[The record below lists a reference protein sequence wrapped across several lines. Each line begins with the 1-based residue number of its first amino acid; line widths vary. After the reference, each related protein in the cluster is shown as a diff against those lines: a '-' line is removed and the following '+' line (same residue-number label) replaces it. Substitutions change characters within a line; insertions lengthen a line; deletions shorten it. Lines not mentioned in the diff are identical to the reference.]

1 MPRPPD
7 RREIGASSFENMIS
21 TESFAEGRYHSGAK
35 RTRTWMWQG
44 GRPCR
49 AMLWTASRTNWR
61 TGPTWRESRMN
72 RGAHASGSQVK
83 TMSTSPKRSI
93 PSNTSAARV
102 SSSTSPSVTITSW
115 SSASSTS
122 PRRRSACVSCTRAT
136 GTRSWIASRSATAS
150 AAQSSRSRQEPCWV
164 IASPRCVEWGK
175 FCLQKRCK
183 CRLQYRAS
191 YFR

>member
-1 MPRPPD
+1 GTLGGDVHVNGERDGVNARRPCAPGNASWLDYVISLLRAGCANRSPTVQRPSSVLRGSISSPPMRSAYSRRSFVPRPPD

-72 RGAHASGSQVK
+72 RGAHASGSQ
-83 TMSTSPKRSI
+83 
-93 PSNTSAARV
+93 
-102 SSSTSPSVTITSW
+102 
-115 SSASSTS
+115 
-122 PRRRSACVSCTRAT
+122 
-136 GTRSWIASRSATAS
+136 
-150 AAQSSRSRQEPCWV
+150 
-164 IASPRCVEWGK
+164 
-175 FCLQKRCK
+175 
-183 CRLQYRAS
+183 
-191 YFR
+191 